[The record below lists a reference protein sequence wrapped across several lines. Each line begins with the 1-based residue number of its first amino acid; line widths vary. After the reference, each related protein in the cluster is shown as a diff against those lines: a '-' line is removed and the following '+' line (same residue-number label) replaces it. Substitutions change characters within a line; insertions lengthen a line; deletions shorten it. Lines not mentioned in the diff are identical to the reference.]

1 MLDNHYTHRKKMAAR
16 DDQTDAKP
24 PAPTSSCSTTRTFY
38 NISFEA
44 LDERG
49 PFKRAEFRSGH
60 PDRATLRAQKSAAL
74 LK

>member
-1 MLDNHYTHRKKMAAR
+1 VYARQSLYTSQEDGRS

-44 LDERG
+44 SDERG
-49 PFKRAEFRSGH
+49 PIEAS
-60 PDRATLRAQKSAAL
+60 
-74 LK
+74 